1 MNQFRGWARRASA
14 VVGLV
19 ALGAVS
25 FSGLAVADD
34 ISNNLDANIDAVAEV
49 MPLNVGGAN
58 GTTQLYVTPRN
69 GDSKNGCNLTGST
82 TLDLSVSSSN
92 TGVATVSP
100 GSVTFASCGDVK
112 TLTVTPVSAGSATV
126 SVSQTSN
133 NTGGT
138 FNLAPATFTV
148 NVAPPANT
156 APAIAV
162 AGVVG
167 GASYD
172 KGSVPAATCQVTD
185 AEDGSSSFLATL
197 SSIAGPYA
205 SDGIG
210 SQMADCSYT
219 DAGGLQA
226 ISSETYSIVD
236 PSAPVIGYTL
246 NPADPDND
254 NGWYKSS
261 VTLNWSVSEPQ
272 SPNSLQK
279 TGCVDQTITSDQEAT
294 TYSCT
299 ATSAGGTAAEKSL
312 TIKRDATAPTVEYDS
327 DQGTLGSN
335 GWYTSAVDVT
345 FKASDTTSGVDPATK
360 TVSSSSEGEA
370 VTIKSPAFT
379 DIAGNTT
386 AAGAATKTYKIDTTA
401 PSEPDFVGGAAS
413 YFFGD
418 TQTKPTCT
426 STDAVSGM
434 ASCEVT
440 GGGTTVGTHT
450 YTATATD
457 NAGNTSNN
465 TTTYEVKPW
474 TLKGF
479 YSPVD
484 MAGVVNT
491 VKGGSTVP
499 LKFELFAGTTE
510 LTTIDAIKGFT
521 TAKMN
526 CVSGATADEIE
537 IVSTGGTSLRYDTT
551 GGQFIQNWKTPTGA
565 GCYSV
570 KMTAVDGSSITALFK
585 TR

>member
-1 MNQFRGWARRASA
+1 

-34 ISNNLDANIDAVAEV
+34 ISNSLDASIDAVAEV
-49 MPLNVGGAN
+49 MPLTVGGAN
-58 GTTQLYVTPRN
+58 GTTQLFVTPRN
-69 GDSKNGCNLTGST
+69 GDGKSGCNLTGAST
-82 TLDLSVSSSN
+82 LGLSVSSDN
-92 TGVATVSP
+92 AAVATVSP
-100 GSVTFASCGDVK
+100 STVTFASCGDTK

-126 SVSQTSN
+126 SVAQTSN
-133 NTGGT
+133 NTGGS

-148 NVAPPANT
+148 NVTPPPNT
-156 APAIAV
+156 APTIAV
-162 AGVVG
+162 IGVAG
-167 GASYD
+167 GAIYH
-172 KGSVPAATCQVTD
+172 KGSVPSATCQVTD
-185 AEDGSSSFLATL
+185 AEDGNSSFPATL
-197 SSIAGPYA
+197 SPVTGDYA

-210 SQMADCSYT
+210 SQTAHCSYT
-219 DAGGLQA
+219 DAGGLKA

-246 NPADPDND
+246 NPATPDGD
-254 NGWYKSS
+254 SEWYKSNVS
-261 VTLNWSVSEPQ
+261 LNWSVSEPQ

-279 TGCVDQTITSDQEAT
+279 TDCVDQNIISDQQAT
-294 TYSCT
+294 AYSCS
-299 ATSAGGTAAEKSL
+299 ATSAGGTAAEQ
-312 TIKRDATAPTVEYDS
+312 TVTVKRDATAPTVAYDS
-327 DQGTLGSN
+327 HQGTLGSN

-345 FKASDTTSGVDPATK
+345 FKATDTTSGVNPATK
-360 TVSSSSEGEA
+360 TASSSSQGEA
-370 VTIKSPAFT
+370 VTVESPAFT
-379 DIAGNTT
+379 DAAGNTT
-386 AAGAATKTYKIDTTA
+386 AAGAATESYKIDTTD
-401 PSEPDFVGGAAS
+401 PSEPVFVGGAPD

-426 STDAVSGM
+426 STDAVSGLS
-434 ASCEVT
+434 SCEVT

-474 TLKGF
+474 TMKGF

-484 MAGVVNT
+484 MGSVVNT

-499 LKFELFAGTTE
+499 LKFELFAGANEKTTV
-510 LTTIDAIKGFT
+510 DAVKSFT
-521 TAKMN
+521 TAKTN
-526 CVSGATADEIE
+526 CASGVPADEIE
-537 IVSTGGTSLRYDTT
+537 ILSTGGTSLRYDTT

-570 KMTAVDGSSITALFK
+570 KMTAVDGSTITALFK